1 MVSMIVAF
9 PRPEDAKGIRKLLVQ
24 RGFLVAAVCST
35 GAQALN
41 YANSLNGGIV
51 VSAYRLPDMMYE
63 ELNELLPDTF
73 DMLVLVPPKYLS
85 EGIAAGVI
93 SLPMPLK
100 TYDFL
105 RTLEMMSEAALKKRK
120 KRREQ
125 SRKRDPQQQR
135 AVEEA
140 KRILME
146 KNHMTEEEAHRYI
159 QKCSMDSGTN
169 MPETAEMVIRIMS

>member
-1 MVSMIVAF
+1 MVSLIVVF

-24 RGFLVAAVCST
+24 RGFSVAAVCNT

-63 ELNELLPDTF
+63 ELDEFLPDTF

-85 EGIAAGVI
+85 EGIAAGVL
-93 SLPMPLK
+93 SLPMPLR

-105 RTLEMMSEAALKKRK
+105 RTLEMMSETARRKQK

-125 SRKRDPQQQR
+125 LKKRDPQQQR

-146 KNHMTEEEAHRYI
+146 RNHMTEEEAHRYI

-169 MPETAEMVIRIMS
+169 MPETAEMIIRIMS